1 MKKDNTT
8 ENFAIYFRI
17 TETQFSPK
25 KNNIKHV
32 TTLGGGGGG
41 RACGAT
47 ADGIKGLIAPAEE
60 EVQVQ
65 EQKINNKGNN
75 GKNGA

>member
-1 MKKDNTT
+1 M
-8 ENFAIYFRI
+8 
-17 TETQFSPK
+17 
-25 KNNIKHV
+25 KHV

-41 RACGAT
+41 RASGAT
-47 ADGIKGLIAPAEE
+47 SDGIKGLIAPAEE